1 MLHSPTPHSLQSFL
15 CSTCLYPA
23 AIGCMKIWEVET
35 ATNLTLKPSK
45 VKRDTEVITSQAVL
59 FILIKNTEKDKFP
72 RCHRRVV
79 QDLGP
84 VCTEMQSHA
93 HEELH
98 QSTALCRTL
107 KQWCIIQQRSKY
119 LFSMA
124 FMSRNSAVE
133 LTGFIECS
141 IYYIHW
147 IPWFYMGLLVTI
159 SFQLLH
165 INISRIA

>member
-1 MLHSPTPHSLQSFL
+1 MLTCEKRGKKYKGDSSNIYRVWCFYTLKEQGRAAMCTVCDLKSCLGRLRVLSRCKTWWFMDLCYTAQLPTVQSFL

-107 KQWCIIQQRSKY
+107 KQ
-119 LFSMA
+119 
-124 FMSRNSAVE
+124 
-133 LTGFIECS
+133 
-141 IYYIHW
+141 
-147 IPWFYMGLLVTI
+147 
-159 SFQLLH
+159 
-165 INISRIA
+165 